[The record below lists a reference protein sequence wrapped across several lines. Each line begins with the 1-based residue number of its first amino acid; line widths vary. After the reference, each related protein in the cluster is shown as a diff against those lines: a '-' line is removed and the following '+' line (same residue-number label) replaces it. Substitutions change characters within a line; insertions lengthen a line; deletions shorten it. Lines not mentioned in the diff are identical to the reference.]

1 MISSE
6 SWERTAIRVSLGV
19 SCQSSSRGT
28 EQKPDFV
35 WWVCSLFL
43 TEMSLMNH
51 KVYSHPPK
59 TTTGGALASYSLWLE
74 QWQGHCRLFC
84 GFCFF
89 LCLSSMS
96 CGYGTKISLVD
107 MRSDGVMQNIGSR
120 NKNAS
125 FDHGLFTTQHYH
137 LQILCWCVVTA
148 QRDSHE
154 SWHLWQFW
162 KMEISHWDHE
172 DTSQKYSRPHP
183 NQWWEFGP

>member
-1 MISSE
+1 MISSENPE

-43 TEMSLMNH
+43 TEMSLRNH

-84 GFCFF
+84 GVFF
-89 LCLSSMS
+89 FMFKFHELWLWPKDFFSGHEKRWSHAEHREQKQKCVLRSWLVYYSALSPSNPLLMCCDCS
-96 CGYGTKISLVD
+96 ARLSWELTSLTVLEDGNISL
-107 MRSDGVMQNIGSR
+107 
-120 NKNAS
+120 
-125 FDHGLFTTQHYH
+125 
-137 LQILCWCVVTA
+137 
-148 QRDSHE
+148 
-154 SWHLWQFW
+154 
-162 KMEISHWDHE
+162 
-172 DTSQKYSRPHP
+172 RPRRHKP
-183 NQWWEFGP
+183 KIQQATP